1 MRMYKKGRTKAN
13 IKGPRARETDLREV
27 RCDAET
33 ACFDIGSLFVCLFS
47 RQQSN
52 RRAAVSLVRLRL
64 RQRDLMRFA
73 VSIIVIVSVS
83 VGVLA

>member
-1 MRMYKKGRTKAN
+1 MLL
-13 IKGPRARETDLREV
+13 ILV
-27 RCDAET
+27 HC
-33 ACFDIGSLFVCLFS
+33 LFVYFFLCLLFS
-47 RQQSN
+47 FQQSN
-52 RRAAVSLVRLRL
+52 RRAAVSSVRLRL